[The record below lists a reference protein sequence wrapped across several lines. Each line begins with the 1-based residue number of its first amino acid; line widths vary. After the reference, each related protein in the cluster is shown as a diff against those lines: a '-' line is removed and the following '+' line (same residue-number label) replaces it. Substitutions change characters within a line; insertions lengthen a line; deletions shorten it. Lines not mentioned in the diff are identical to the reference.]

1 MAALFERAM
10 VLGLI
15 SVAETATREV
25 SLLTSHES
33 EE

>member
-1 MAALFERAM
+1 M

-15 SVAETATREV
+15 GVVETGIHEV

>member
-1 MAALFERAM
+1 

-15 SVAETATREV
+15 GVAETATREV